1 MPHDF
6 ITSFYLALAV
16 SLFAYWLVKLIRGF
30 KFVQPNLIDGI
41 KPWACNVCMS
51 FWTTMLLIVGMNCTA
66 YYIIEPRVTNC
77 WLLVSWAEALGLCTL
92 LLEHTPDR
100 VVKL

>member
-6 ITSFYLALAV
+6 ITSFYLALAI

-30 KFVQPNLIDGI
+30 KCVQPKLIDGI

-51 FWTTMLLIVGMNCTA
+51 LWTTAILTIAAIVIGYC
-66 YYIIEPRVTNC
+66 IIEPGVVNC
-77 WLLVSWAEALGLCTL
+77 WLLASWAEALGLCTL

-100 VVKL
+100 TIQL